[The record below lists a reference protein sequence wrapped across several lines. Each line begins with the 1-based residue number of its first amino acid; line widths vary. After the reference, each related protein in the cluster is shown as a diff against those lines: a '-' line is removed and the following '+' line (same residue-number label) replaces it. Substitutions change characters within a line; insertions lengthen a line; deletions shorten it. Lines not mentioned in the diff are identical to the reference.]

1 MQFEY
6 LYEVKATGSIEIDD
20 IGNVALEAINTT
32 LYQEYFLII
41 KTELGVT
48 KVIEYGPVYID
59 ELRSTNNPPCIDYT
73 YNEFQYS
80 TSKLKGI
87 IEKFLTNPKRCISQ
101 VNVVDIEYAKENIIN
116 LVRLL

>member
-32 LYQEYFLII
+32 LYQEYFLIT

-48 KVIEYGPVYID
+48 KVIEYGPTYIE
-59 ELRSTNNPPCIDYT
+59 ELRDTNPPFINYT
-73 YNEFQYS
+73 YIEFQYN

-87 IEKFLTNPKRCISQ
+87 IEKFLTNPRRVISQ
-101 VNVVDIEYAKENIIN
+101 VNIVDIDYAKENIIN